1 MYKGKGGGGEGAGR
15 HDKWGATASNMLDGG
30 GGGIVPSGRMHKE
43 GNVQVGGLKEG
54 VEVRGVYRRGG
65 DGTNSVTE

>member
-15 HDKWGATASNMLDGG
+15 HDKWGATASNMLDGE

-43 GNVQVGGLKEG
+43 GECTG
-54 VEVRGVYRRGG
+54 RGVKGG
-65 DGTNSVTE
+65 SRSEGGI